1 MANNAPQRKFKL
13 VVVDRKGLAS
23 EMESIAREKGY
34 SVDVVSCTS
43 ALEVVGENGPTGV
56 GGLAIS
62 VGASGPFVMDLLRWA
77 ENKFDQRV
85 PTLVIGAGTDSD
97 EEAARMLLG
106 REHVKW
112 LDPNT
117 KASDLGEWLVTAIEV
132 NELRAYRSEHDGIAA
147 ALREARMQLFH
158 GFIQSYAPPEQP
170 PCGPPLPTAIDE
182 IQSLRDARAQFE
194 RAHIQAA
201 VRERGSLKDA
211 SAALG
216 ISYTSLW
223 RRLRWQGGTAADGSD
238 EVPPSTGDLLPPDGD
253 GALDGAPANQPV

>member
-1 MANNAPQRKFKL
+1 MASNTHQRKFKL
-13 VVVDRKGLAS
+13 VVVDRKGLAG
-23 EMESIAREKGY
+23 EMETIARENGW
-34 SVDVVSCTS
+34 SVEVVACSS

-56 GGLAIS
+56 GALAVNVS
-62 VGASGPFVMDLLRWA
+62 ACGPFLMDLLRWA

-85 PTLVIGAGTDSD
+85 PSVVIGAGGAPD

-106 REHVKW
+106 RAHVRW
-112 LDPNT
+112 LDPDP
-117 KASDLGEWLVTAIEV
+117 KMADLAQWLVTAVEV
-132 NELRAYRSEHDGIAA
+132 HELRAYRAEHDAIAA
-147 ALREARMQLFH
+147 AMREARMQLFH
-158 GFIQSYAPPEQP
+158 GFIQSYAPQEGP

-182 IQSLRDARAQFE
+182 IMSLRDARAQFE

-223 RRLRWQGGTAADGSD
+223 RRLRWTQP
-238 EVPPSTGDLLPPDGD
+238 EV
-253 GALDGAPANQPV
+253 V